1 MPFLFLTAMQ
11 TGTACRY
18 YTVIP
23 VDDER
28 KSVTYFGTSLD
39 LTRYEYRLL
48 KLFIARPGRV
58 YTRDE
63 LLCQAWEQ
71 PGASYDRTVDAHVK
85 TIRAKLKAMR
95 PNVEAIVTH
104 RGTGY
109 SLKEDW

>member
-48 KLFIARPGRV
+48 KLFIARPGASIPV
-58 YTRDE
+58 MNFSTRRGNSRKR
-63 LLCQAWEQ
+63 ATT
-71 PGASYDRTVDAHVK
+71 ARSMRTSRRSA
-85 TIRAKLKAMR
+85 
-95 PNVEAIVTH
+95 P
-104 RGTGY
+104 
-109 SLKEDW
+109 S